1 MNLPDFIKKKD
12 EFLTYLDVE
21 KNVSDHTYRA
31 YEGDLQQFVTFW
43 QEQLTTEAQEH
54 LTLRQII
61 ERYLVSLFYKKI
73 DKSTIARKFSCFK
86 SFDRYLRTTGITLNL
101 SLKRP
106 TLDKKLPVYLSVD
119 EIFHLLDS
127 IKETDLPSKH
137 PVRDITIFELMYATG
152 IRCSEVTTI
161 RIKDLDMTNKA
172 IRIKGKG
179 KKERMVLFGQKA
191 HEKIVRYMEIERP
204 QVQNLE
210 EPLFLNYRREQLTTR
225 SIQRTFE
232 MFRKF
237 LKVERPITP
246 HKIRHSFATHMLN
259 QGVDLRVVQE
269 LLGHA
274 TLAST
279 EKYTHIS
286 LEELAN
292 NCQTKH
298 PIHGILK
305 DTKK

>member
-1 MNLPDFIKKKD
+1 MHLLDFIKKKD
-12 EFLTYLDVE
+12 EFLIYLEVE

-31 YEGDLQQFVTFW
+31 YEGDLQQFITFW
-43 QEQLTTEAQEH
+43 HDQLTADAQAN
-54 LTLRQII
+54 LSLRQVI

-73 DKSTIARKFSCFK
+73 DKSTIARKFSAFK
-86 SFDRYLRTTGITLNL
+86 SFDRYLRTTGITLEL
-101 SLKRP
+101 KLKRP
-106 TLDKKLPVYLSVD
+106 KLDKKLPVYLSVD

-137 PVRDITIFELMYATG
+137 PVRDIAIFELMYATG
-152 IRCSEVTTI
+152 IRCSELTTI
-161 RIKDLDMTNKA
+161 RVKDIDLNSKA

-179 KKERMVLFGQKA
+179 SKERMVLFGQKA
-191 HEKIVRYMEIERP
+191 YEKLIRYMEVERA

-210 EPLFLNYRREQLTTR
+210 DPFFLNYRNEQLTSR
-225 SIQRTFE
+225 SVQRMFE

-279 EKYTHIS
+279 EKYTHVS
-286 LEELAN
+286 LEELAK
-292 NCQTKH
+292 NCQSKH
-298 PIHGILK
+298 PIHGMLK
-305 DTKK
+305 DKDS